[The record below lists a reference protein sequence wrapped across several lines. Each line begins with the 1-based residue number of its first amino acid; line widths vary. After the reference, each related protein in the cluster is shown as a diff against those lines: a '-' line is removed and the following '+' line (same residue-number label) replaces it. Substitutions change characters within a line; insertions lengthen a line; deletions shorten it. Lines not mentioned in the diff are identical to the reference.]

1 MLFLRGLNLCPIRAH
16 SSPRLRAVLFLRGLN
31 LKTYLI
37 RNQRTQK
44 EIADELGVESS
55 AIKRSIERGVFKT
68 GPFADWWKKNIIHFD
83 NINTQSTKEITA

>member
-1 MLFLRGLNLCPIRAH
+1 MKKIKKAKAVKERE
-16 SSPRLRAVLFLRGLN
+16 VLF
-31 LKTYLI
+31 KAYLI

-68 GPFADWWKKNIIHFD
+68 GPFAEWWKTNILCVGCGERNERRCADSID
-83 NINTQSTKEITA
+83 AQLTKAEVIA

>member
-1 MLFLRGLNLCPIRAH
+1 MKKIKKAKAVKERE
-16 SSPRLRAVLFLRGLN
+16 VLF
-31 LKTYLI
+31 KAYLI

-68 GPFADWWKKNIIHFD
+68 GPFAAWWKENIIHF
-83 NINTQSTKEITA
+83 NSINTQSIKEIAE

>member
-1 MLFLRGLNLCPIRAH
+1 MRKIKKAKAVKERE
-16 SSPRLRAVLFLRGLN
+16 VLF
-31 LKTYLI
+31 KAYLI

-68 GPFADWWKKNIIHFD
+68 GPFAEWWKQNIICAVA
-83 NINTQSTKEITA
+83 NAGCYPAQSTKNDVVEVGA